1 MILPTLC
8 KVGIETTM
16 EDPEMTR
23 EYNMYTVL
31 FKCNRCPCR
40 FEVWLFCLF
49 YYTNFR
55 NFLKLGHKYTMFS

>member
-16 EDPEMTR
+16 ADPEMTR

-40 FEVWLFCLF
+40 FGVCNGSFVSTITQISGIF
-49 YYTNFR
+49 
-55 NFLKLGHKYTMFS
+55 KIGP